1 MQKWLTWDYEADFE
15 DVAENLAGGATTVA
29 TGLVESFFDSF
40 KSELVE
46 QLPDSKFD
54 NLTDAHRL
62 IADNIDNIYN
72 RTRLHSTLD
81 YKSPVAF
88 EMAHRLE
95 ELASN

>member
-1 MQKWLTWDYEADFE
+1 MSRKANCWDNA
-15 DVAENLAGGATTVA
+15 
-29 TGLVESFFDSF
+29 LVESFFASF

-46 QLPDSKFD
+46 QLPSGKFD

-62 IADNIDNIYN
+62 IADYIDNFYN

-88 EMAHRLE
+88 EMTHRLE
-95 ELASN
+95 QLSAN